1 LQRAGIDVVRRELVG
16 DSVAATS
23 SSATWQREGLIGVAT
38 GGHWRRLRRGRRRE
52 GSSGSGVGCGQIGQ
66 NDFGGGERGY
76 CCSNIFSRVIFLQ
89 LPTPLCRVFLKDTA
103 VDSLAQL

>member
-1 LQRAGIDVVRRELVG
+1 MLFGG
-16 DSVAATS
+16 S
-23 SSATWQREGLIGVAT
+23 SSATAWRRLQARRRGNGRGLIGVAT